1 LFDQTER
8 ERVHAHLVELAQAD
22 ERIVAAALTGSLG
35 AGRADEWSD
44 IDVAFALDDGVEVAT
59 VVEDWTALLE
69 RELGV
74 VQHWDL
80 PFRSSLYRVFLLDSL
95 LEVDLAFVP
104 RADFGARGPSWRVE
118 FGETGVAQEAPR
130 PDAGN
135 LAGLGW
141 HHVRHARANIARGR
155 PFAALYMLDAARELA
170 IELACLRLGLPT
182 AYSRGAHE
190 LPAELRARLCRTL
203 PASLDDDELLRALG
217 ETADVLADEVE
228 PRLAEIVRG
237 FARA

>member
-1 LFDQTER
+1 MFDPAER
-8 ERVHAHLVELAQAD
+8 ERVHARLVELAVAD

-35 AGRADEWSD
+35 AGRGDEWSD
-44 IDVAFALDDGVEVAT
+44 IDLAFALADGVPVERAA
-59 VVEDWTALLE
+59 EDWTVLLAAE
-69 RELGV
+69 FGV

-80 PFRSSLYRVFLLDSL
+80 PFRTSLYRVFLLDSL

-118 FGETGVAQEAPR
+118 FGETGPVQETPR
-130 PDAGN
+130 PDADN

-141 HHVRHARANIARGR
+141 HHVRHARANIARGK

-190 LPAELRARLCRTL
+190 LPVELRQRLGTTL
-203 PASLDDDELLRALG
+203 PASLADDELLRALRA
-217 ETADVLADEVE
+217 TADVLACELE

-237 FARA
+237 FAA

>member
-1 LFDQTER
+1 MLEPGER
-8 ERVHAHLVELAQAD
+8 ERVQLRLVELARAD

-35 AGRADEWSD
+35 AGRGDEWSD
-44 IDVAFALDDGVEVAT
+44 IDLAFALDDGVDIAAI
-59 VVEDWTALLE
+59 VEDWTALLS

-104 RADFGARGPSWRVE
+104 RVDFGARGPSWQVE
-118 FGETGVAQEAPR
+118 FGETGPPQETSR
-130 PDAGN
+130 PSREH

-170 IELACLRLGLPT
+170 IELACLRIGLPT

-190 LPAELRARLCRTL
+190 LPPELRTRLGNTL
-203 PASLDDDELLRALG
+203 PAALDDAELLRALR
-217 ETADVLADEVE
+217 ETADILAGELE

-237 FARA
+237 FAA

>member
-1 LFDQTER
+1 LFDPAER
-8 ERVHAHLVELAQAD
+8 DRVHSRLVELAQAD

-35 AGRADEWSD
+35 AGRGDEWSD
-44 IDVAFALDDGVEVAT
+44 IDLAFALDDGVDVAPT
-59 VVEDWTALLE
+59 VADWTGLLS

-80 PFRSSLYRVFLLDSL
+80 PFRNSLYRVFLLESL

-104 RADFGARGPSWRVE
+104 RADFAARGPSWRVE
-118 FGETGVAQEAPR
+118 FGETGPAEETPR

-135 LAGLGW
+135 LMGLGW
-141 HHVRHARANIARGR
+141 HHVRHARANIARGK

-190 LPAELRARLCRTL
+190 LSAELQARLARTL
-203 PASLDDDELLRALG
+203 PSSLEDAELLRALR
-217 ETADVLADEVE
+217 ETADVLADELE

-237 FARA
+237 FAA

>member
-1 LFDQTER
+1 MFDQAER
-8 ERVHAHLVELAQAD
+8 ERVHARLVELAQAD

-35 AGRADEWSD
+35 AGSGDEWSD
-44 IDVAFALDDGVEVAT
+44 IDLAFALHDGVEVERI
-59 VVEDWTALLE
+59 VEDWTNVLS
-69 RELGV
+69 REFGV

-80 PFRSSLYRVFLLDSL
+80 PFRTSLYRVFLLDSL

-104 RADFGARGPSWRVE
+104 RADFGARGPSWSVE
-118 FGETGVAQEAPR
+118 FGESGLVEEAPR
-130 PDAGN
+130 PDADN

-141 HHVRHARANIARGR
+141 HHIRHARANIARGR

-190 LPAELRARLCRTL
+190 LPAELRERLGETL
-203 PASLDDDELLRALG
+203 PSSLDDAELLRALRG
-217 ETADVLADEVE
+217 TADVLADELE

-237 FARA
+237 FAA

>member
-1 LFDQTER
+1 MFEPAER
-8 ERVHAHLVELAQAD
+8 ERVHARLVELARAD

-35 AGRADEWSD
+35 AGHGDEWSD
-44 IDVAFALDDGVEVAT
+44 IDLAFALDDGVDVLAT
-59 VVEDWTALLE
+59 VEDWTTLLAGE
-69 RELGV
+69 FGV

-80 PFRSSLYRVFLLDSL
+80 LFRTSLYRVFLLESL

-118 FGETGVAQEAPR
+118 FGETGPVQETPL
-130 PDAGN
+130 PDREN

-141 HHVRHARANIARGR
+141 HHVRHARANIARGK

-182 AYSRGAHE
+182 AYARGAHE
-190 LPAELRARLCRTL
+190 LPPALRDRLAETL
-203 PASLDDDELLRALG
+203 PSALDENEMLRALRV
-217 ETADVLADEVE
+217 TADVLADELE
-228 PRLAEIVRG
+228 PPLAEIVRA
-237 FARA
+237 FAA

>member
-1 LFDQTER
+1 MFDSAER
-8 ERVHAHLVELAQAD
+8 ERVHARLVELARAD

-35 AGRADEWSD
+35 AGRGDDWSD
-44 IDVAFALDDGVEVAT
+44 IDLALALDDGVEIERI
-59 VVEDWTALLE
+59 VEDWTRLLK

-80 PFRSSLYRVFLLDSL
+80 PFRTSLYRVFLLDSL

-104 RADFGARGPSWRVE
+104 RGDFGARGPSWRLE
-118 FGETGVAQEAPR
+118 FGETGPVQETPR
-130 PDAGN
+130 PDPSN

-190 LPAELRARLCRTL
+190 LPAELRERLGSTL
-203 PASLDDDELLRALG
+203 PSSLDDDELLRALR
-217 ETADVLADEVE
+217 ETADVLADELE
-228 PRLAEIVRG
+228 PRLAEIVRS
-237 FARA
+237 FAA